1 MEFLDNIVQKVID
14 NIWEKRAQLFLRDT
28 ESPFDI
34 VNIWVQMLSIL
45 PLLKILKAFYF
56 HRTKEG

>member
-1 MEFLDNIVQKVID
+1 MEFMDNIVQKVID

-34 VNIWVQMLSIL
+34 VNI
-45 PLLKILKAFYF
+45 
-56 HRTKEG
+56 